1 MAKLCGLPGKLGIAG
16 RDVADYVA
24 AGRLRE
30 VVDYCL
36 CDVVQTAGVFLRVQ
50 LLRGALAREDYVAA
64 AKNLVSCIKSDPR
77 LEPVASGL
85 NEARFLL
92 EEQKPE

>member
-1 MAKLCGLPGKLGIAG
+1 MPISSSARRRSGYRISERSPSRYLP
-16 RDVADYVA
+16 RA
-24 AGRLRE
+24 ACPG
-30 VVDYCL
+30 
-36 CDVVQTAGVFLRVQ
+36 QTRA

-64 AKNLVSCIKSDPR
+64 AKNLVSYIKSEPR